1 MKNENIEIQM
11 ISVDDISIDTTQAR
25 GVHVKLDLR

>member
-11 ISVDDISIDTTQAR
+11 ISVDDIAIDTTQAR